1 MSNLVKLLINLAES
15 DEHKQQF
22 DKDPEGLFDDSGISS
37 EQRDALRSGDVD
49 TITEHLNREL
59 TELQSKIA
67 TPSAK
72 PWSAK
77 QTNVTG
83 VDPTEV
89 STGKQDIKLTGGF
102 FPEGDDIA
110 VLFKSADHKVSS
122 PAREVSGAGEEES
135 SLVTAP
141 TFEHSGMYVV
151 TLENTKT
158 GKCSDA
164 PVPVKVS

>member
-22 DKDPEGLFDDSGISS
+22 DKDPESLFDDSGISS
-37 EQRDALRSGDVD
+37 KQREALREGDVD
-49 TITEHLNREL
+49 AITQHINREL
-59 TELQSKIA
+59 TDLQSKIA

-89 STGKQDIKLTGGF
+89 STGEQEIKLTGGF
-102 FPEGDDIA
+102 FPQGDDIA

-122 PAREVSGAGEEES
+122 PAKEVSGAGEEES

-141 TFEHSGMYVV
+141 AFEHPGMYVV
-151 TLENTKT
+151 TLENTQT